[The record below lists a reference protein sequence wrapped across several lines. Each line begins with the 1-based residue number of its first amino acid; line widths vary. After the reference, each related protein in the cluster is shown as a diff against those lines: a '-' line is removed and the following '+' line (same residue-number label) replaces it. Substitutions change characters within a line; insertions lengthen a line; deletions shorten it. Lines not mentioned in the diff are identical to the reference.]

1 MADYL
6 SDLVAKNQS
15 PQENIQP
22 RLHSRFEPP
31 SEAYAAPLISED
43 PRPLEQQVEHVAQ
56 PAAREARHSPNSP
69 SQEPPAP
76 ATADPFEQ
84 KPAPRMAPEPIAHPP
99 LEQPY
104 RGRLDRPASVPPV
117 GESTPGEPAQ
127 VVAQT
132 QPAILQPLTEAIEV
146 VGSGVPE
153 TTKVVPTN
161 DPARSNH
168 FSDLGSEQV
177 REVVVERHTERILL
191 PTTIKPAAQE
201 PASQS
206 TPIPFPLSPES
217 PSLPTASPTPIP
229 PTQELHPV
237 TLPLP
242 DLAPRSAP
250 SQPNQTINVS
260 IGRIEVR
267 ATPSPA
273 APPRKPAPAPRVM
286 SLDEY
291 LQSRSNGGRQ

>member
-6 SDLVAKNQS
+6 SDLVAKNLS

-22 RLHSRFEPP
+22 RLPSRFEPSAEILAAP
-31 SEAYAAPLISED
+31 AISEAPQ
-43 PRPLEQQVEHVAQ
+43 PLEQQIEHVAP
-56 PAAREARHSPNSP
+56 PAAREAKLPRSRTP
-69 SQEPPAP
+69 QEPLAP
-76 ATADPFEQ
+76 AAPDSFEQ
-84 KPAPRMAPEPIAHPP
+84 MPAPRIASESVAPPP
-99 LEQPY
+99 PERPY
-104 RGRLDRPASVPPV
+104 RGRLDPPASVPPV
-117 GESTPGEPAQ
+117 SESAPVEPAG

-132 QPAILQPLTEAIEV
+132 PPTKHQPLTAATEV
-146 VGSGVPE
+146 SGSSVSG

-161 DPARSNH
+161 EPARSNH
-168 FSDLGSEQV
+168 FSDLGSERV
-177 REVVVERHTERILL
+177 REVVVERHTERVLL

-206 TPIPFPLSPES
+206 TPVPFPLSPA
-217 PSLPTASPTPIP
+217 LPTASPAPVP

-237 TLPLP
+237 TPPLP
-242 DLAPRSAP
+242 DLSPRRAPAEP
-250 SQPNQTINVS
+250 IPTINVS